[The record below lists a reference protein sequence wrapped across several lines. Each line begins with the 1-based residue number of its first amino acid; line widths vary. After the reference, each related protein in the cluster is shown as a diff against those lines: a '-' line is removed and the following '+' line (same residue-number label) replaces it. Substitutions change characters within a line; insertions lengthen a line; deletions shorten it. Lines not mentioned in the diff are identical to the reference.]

1 MLKDKVDK
9 KRSYEK
15 INVLKEKV
23 GKIGDVR
30 KRECERRMLVVRSA
44 VKKKGLLQRN
54 VGNWGSRKEER
65 VLEEKVGKRR
75 S

>member
-1 MLKDKVDK
+1 M
-9 KRSYEK
+9 
-15 INVLKEKV
+15 LKEKV

-65 VLEEKVGKRR
+65 VLEGR
-75 S
+75 